1 MARILHPPLPI
12 ISAKYIG
19 CTWIIKGGG
28 GSEGQKAGQRGIRGC
43 KGRVRGIRGYVRG
56 VCQENVLC

>member
-28 GSEGQKAGQRGIRGC
+28 GQRGRR
-43 KGRVRGIRGYVRG
+43 RVRGVLEGVRG
-56 VCQENVLC
+56 VSEG